1 MGKIKQWIV
10 AHKVWSIVIA
20 SVLVVA
26 ISLSIT
32 LPLALRHKH
41 TYSDW
46 SADATY
52 HWHACTGKKCDEIT
66 DKAEHTFGD
75 DNKCTVCQKTKST
88 LTLNVEDFTYGSDYE
103 VFQASWIADYSG
115 GCEYDTSIYSY
126 EYFQYAEDG
135 ETKTSLGETL
145 PKNAGNY
152 QVVVTYDGDEE
163 QGYLPTQASDDFTIN
178 KRELAFFVLFVDDSL
193 IPTEKDETLKAYVWN
208 VSITSS
214 NSLFLESS
222 ISTTPASADK
232 TILAGDEVNAK
243 VTFKSLNR
251 ADGFPRIANC
261 EYPLNTK
268 VREGVVYQE
277 VELDSANY
285 CLKENAYH
293 VAKLYFTKK
302 LTKGEAT
309 NIAVT
314 NNTANFDL
322 YYSFT
327 FSIEAGQKAKFTL
340 TRTATGDASYKTLA
354 YFAPT
359 ELASQ
364 LFLNGTGTALT
375 KEVVLDNT
383 AGETAISTTIIIRV
397 DPNSGV
403 TELNNTIKVDYQIVE
418 E

>member
-1 MGKIKQWIV
+1 M

-26 ISLSIT
+26 IALSIS

-41 TYSDW
+41 SYSKDW
-46 SADATY
+46 SADETY
-52 HWHACTGKKCDEIT
+52 HWHECTGKKCDEISG
-66 DKAEHTFGD
+66 KAEHTFGD

-115 GCEYDTSIYSY
+115 GCELDTSIYSY

-193 IPTEKDETLKAYVWN
+193 IPTEKDETLNAWVLN

-222 ISTTPASADK
+222 TSTTPASADK
-232 TILAGDEVNAK
+232 TLLAGDEINAK
-243 VTFKSLNR
+243 VVFKGGSPN
-251 ADGFPRIANC
+251 GFPRIANC
-261 EYPLNTK
+261 EYLLQTK
-268 VREGVVYQE
+268 ERETTVHEE
-277 VELDSANY
+277 VELESANY
-285 CLKENAYH
+285 CLKANAIK

-314 NNTANFDL
+314 NNTYGEDL

-327 FSIEAGQKAKFTL
+327 FSVDAGQKAKFTL
-340 TRTATGDASYKTLA
+340 TRTATGDAVYKTLA

-359 ELASQ
+359 ELANQ
-364 LFLNGTGTALT
+364 LSLNGSALT

-383 AGETAISTTIIIRV
+383 AGETAISTTIYIRV

-403 TELNNTIKVDYQIVE
+403 TELNNTIKIDYQIVE